1 MQAQTPYS
9 GELNYTKTYY
19 YFDTLSL
26 DTSISRFDISKKT
39 IYMAEAHIYS
49 DTSSSIKPWLSQNA
63 GLLKLNGI
71 PLSFS
76 EILSCYQDTVER
88 KSNKS
93 QTWELNS
100 FDASKNFTANVST
113 IMPTVETLH
122 IIPDL
127 IHTSSSTTLNYGN
140 VNNADS
146 VQVIVYDFN
155 RPELAPYSK
164 TASAGTTSITIDQSE
179 LSAFVNGNASVILSF
194 IQDISITANEKNYK
208 YSKRFNIV
216 RPVAVVE

>member
-9 GELNYTKTYY
+9 GELSYTKTYY

-26 DTSISRFDISKKT
+26 DTSISRYDISKKT
-39 IYMAEAHIYS
+39 VYMAEAHIYT
-49 DTSSSIKPWLSQNA
+49 DTSSFIKPWLSQNL
-63 GLLKLNGI
+63 GTLKLNGI

-76 EILSCYQDTVER
+76 EILSSYQDTIER
-88 KSNKS
+88 KNNKS
-93 QTWELNS
+93 QLWELNC
-100 FDASKNFTANVST
+100 FDASKNFTANISI
-113 IMPTVETLH
+113 IMPTVEALH
-122 IIPDL
+122 IIPDF
-127 IHTSSSTTLNYGN
+127 IHTSSSTTFNYGN

-164 TASAGTTSITIDQSE
+164 TASAGATSITIDQSE
-179 LSAFVNGNASVILSF
+179 LSAFVNGNANVILSF
-194 IQDISITANEKNYK
+194 IQDTSITANEKNYK

-216 RPVAVVE
+216 RPVAIKE